1 MDNIMYKK
9 IGFLKSD
16 KDNEK
21 RICIFPS
28 DIKNIKY
35 SQNIFIEKGYGKN
48 FYIDDNEYEKLGC
61 KIKNQNDIL
70 NECDVIVDPKIG
82 DAKYLNKINNK
93 IIFGWIHA
101 VQNKNITDILL
112 QNNNTVFAWEEMFND
127 ARHIFWKNNEIAGE
141 ASVLDALLKFGILPL
156 NSKIAILG
164 NGNTGRGAY
173 KVLTQLGANP
183 IVYSRKMEKNFKKE
197 MFDYD
202 IIINCVL
209 WDVNRKDHII
219 YEKDINKFKKG
230 TLIID
235 ISCDNNGAIEFG
247 KTTTMEKP
255 IIDYG
260 RIAYYAVDHT
270 PSLLYKTVSI
280 ELSKNIVKY
289 INEFIE
295 NNYSIELL
303 NAKII
308 EKGKIIDEK
317 ISIYQNRNV

>member
-1 MDNIMYKK
+1 MNK
-9 IGFLKSD
+9 
-16 KDNEK
+16 
-21 RICIFPS
+21 
-28 DIKNIKY
+28 
-35 SQNIFIEKGYGKN
+35 
-48 FYIDDNEYEKLGC
+48 
-61 KIKNQNDIL
+61 
-70 NECDVIVDPKIG
+70 CDVIVDPKIG

-112 QNNNTVFAWEEMFND
+112 QNNNTVFAWEEMFDD

-219 YEKDINKFKKG
+219 YENDINKFKKG

-280 ELSKNIVKY
+280 ELAKNIVKY

-295 NNYSIELL
+295 NNYSTELL